1 MKTKRKYE
9 NTTYTRDAKNM
20 PRRWSQIAI
29 QYYNVIPQQNTAYRT
44 KESKRIL
51 LYFYCRNQEIEST
64 NEYQGD

>member
-1 MKTKRKYE
+1 
-9 NTTYTRDAKNM
+9 M

-51 LYFYCRNQEIEST
+51 LYLYCMKPGNRVDERVPR
-64 NEYQGD
+64 